1 MRRVLII
8 GSLLCAL
15 ASAASAQDMRMIDMH
30 MHAPR
35 PQDMDLRDLIDAG
48 F

>member
-15 ASAASAQDMRMIDMH
+15 ASAASAQDMH